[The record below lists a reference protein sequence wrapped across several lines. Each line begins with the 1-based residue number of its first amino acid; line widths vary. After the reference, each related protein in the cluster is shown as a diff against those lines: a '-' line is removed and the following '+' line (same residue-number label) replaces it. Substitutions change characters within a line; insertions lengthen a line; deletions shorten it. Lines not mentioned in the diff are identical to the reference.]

1 MQITTVGLD
10 LAKHFFQVH
19 GVDADG
25 RVVVRKRLRRSEVV
39 AFFANLPR
47 CLVGME
53 ACATSHHWAR
63 ELAKLGHDVRLMPPA
78 YVKPYV
84 KRGKNDAADAAA
96 ICEAVARPNM
106 RFVAVKTPE
115 QQGFL
120 MLHRARELL
129 VRQRT
134 MTACAIRAHLAEFGI
149 VTGQGIGRVDVL
161 VEQLRGDAGRE
172 LPSAVRETVELLIVQ
187 FADVEAKIVKIEA
200 RLAAIHK
207 GHAMSR
213 LLATIPGVG
222 PITASAI
229 VATVPDPSVFRS
241 GRDFAAWLGLT
252 PRQNSSG
259 GKERLGRITKRGD
272 AYVRPLLFIAARN
285 VIRYPKARAAAG
297 AGWIDGLLSRRSRT
311 VAAVAL
317 ANKMARIVWAMMMTG
332 EVYRPPAAPAAPA
345 A

>member
-1 MQITTVGLD
+1 MQITTVGVD

-25 RVVVRKRLRRSEVV
+25 RVVVRKRLRRSELA

-63 ELAKLGHDVRLMPPA
+63 ELAKFGHDVRLTPPA

-96 ICEAVARPNM
+96 ICEAVTRPDM

-115 QQGFL
+115 QQGSL

-172 LPSAVRETVELLIVQ
+172 LPSAAREAVELLIAQ
-187 FADVEAKIVKIEA
+187 LADVEAKIVKVEA
-200 RLAAIHK
+200 RLAATHK

-222 PITASAI
+222 PLTASAI

-252 PRQNSSG
+252 PRPNSSG

-272 AYVRPLLFIAARN
+272 AYLRHLLFIAARN

-332 EVYRPPAAPAAPA
+332 EVYRPPAAPAA
-345 A
+345 

>member
-1 MQITTVGLD
+1 MQITTVGVD

-25 RVVVRKRLRRSEVV
+25 RAVVRKRLRRSELA

-63 ELAKLGHDVRLMPPA
+63 ELAKFGHDVRLMPPA
-78 YVKPYV
+78 
-84 KRGKNDAADAAA
+84 GKNDAADAAA
-96 ICEAVARPNM
+96 ICEAVTRPDM

-115 QQGFL
+115 QQGSL

-149 VTGQGIGRVDVL
+149 VTGKGIGRVDVL
-161 VEQLRGDAGRE
+161 VEQLRGDAGRGV
-172 LPSAVRETVELLIVQ
+172 PSAAREAVELLIAQ
-187 FADVEAKIVKIEA
+187 LADVEAKIVKVEA
-200 RLAAIHK
+200 RLAATHE
-207 GHAMSR
+207 GRAMSR

-272 AYVRPLLFIAARN
+272 ADLRHLLFIAARN
-285 VIRYPKARAAAG
+285 VIRYPKARAGAG

-332 EVYRPPAAPAAPA
+332 EVYRPPAAPAA
-345 A
+345 